1 MQPAP
6 ARVTVH
12 GELGHGAPL
21 ADRIAG
27 GGITVEHARAD
38 SRFPAGAIH
47 VPGSGSGAWLA
58 LTDGRTATM
67 RVGDCGVRDLV
78 LFDLALDYQTAT
90 RLALAR
96 ADTCGEAAYATA
108 VGTLQAGGLAVSR
121 LDDVAGLAVLRI
133 VAMLANEAADAV
145 VHGVALPEAIDIAMQ
160 KGVNYPRGPL
170 AWADALGAETVR
182 DALANLAAHYG
193 EDRYRISPLIA
204 RRAAT
209 GGRLGG

>member
-1 MQPAP
+1 
-6 ARVTVH
+6 
-12 GELGHGAPL
+12 
-21 ADRIAG
+21 
-27 GGITVEHARAD
+27 
-38 SRFPAGAIH
+38 
-47 VPGSGSGAWLA
+47 
-58 LTDGRTATM
+58 M
-67 RVGDCGVRDLV
+67 RVADCGVRELV
-78 LFDLALDYQTAT
+78 LFDLALDYQMAP

-108 VGTLQAGGLAVSR
+108 AGTLQAAGLAVSR

-145 VHGVALPEAIDIAMQ
+145 VQGVALPEAIDIAMQ

-170 AWADALGAETVR
+170 AWADALGVGMVR

-193 EDRYRISPLIA
+193 EDRYRISPLVA

-209 GGRLGG
+209 GGRLRG